1 MSYLMERETAASV
14 AGRPAD
20 AAHASSIPAIIRRIE
35 EAVDSET
42 AAIRTDVNF
51 DLKAS
56 NTRKSRYLYE
66 LNRATRGLNADHVT
80 VETRNSLSRLREKLE
95 INEQAI
101 LAHLNAVKEVATMLQ
116 TAIQHAENDGTY
128 SETQFGKV

>member
-1 MSYLMERETAASV
+1 MSEPMEHNRGETT
-14 AGRPAD
+14 PID
-20 AAHASSIPAIIRRIE
+20 AVISGNIPAIIRRIE
-35 EAVDSET
+35 EAVDAET

-66 LNRATRGLNADHVT
+66 LNRATRGLDMQLVGSEIRT
-80 VETRNSLSRLREKLE
+80 GLTRLRKKLE
-95 INEQAI
+95 ENEQAI
-101 LAHLNAVKEVATMLQ
+101 LAHLNAVKEVASMLQ

-128 SETQFGKV
+128 SAHQFSKV

>member
-1 MSYLMERETAASV
+1 MSNLAEQLPT
-14 AGRPAD
+14 GRTPVD
-20 AAHASSIPAIIRRIE
+20 MVHSGNIPAIIRRIE
-35 EAVDSET
+35 DAVDAET

-56 NTRKSRYLYE
+56 NQRKSRYLYE
-66 LNRATRGLNADHVT
+66 LNRATRGVDVGQMSAEVRDGLK
-80 VETRNSLSRLREKLE
+80 RLSKKLE

-101 LAHLNAVKEVATMLQ
+101 LAHMNAVKEVASMLQ

-128 SETQFGKV
+128 SAHQFSGT

>member
-1 MSYLMERETAASV
+1 MSDLMEHNLGETT
-14 AGRPAD
+14 PID
-20 AAHASSIPAIIRRIE
+20 AVISGNIPAIIRRIE
-35 EAVDSET
+35 EAVDAET

-66 LNRATRGLNADHVT
+66 LNRATRGLDMRLVGSDIRTGLA
-80 VETRNSLSRLREKLE
+80 RLRKKLE
-95 INEQAI
+95 DNEQAI
-101 LAHLNAVKEVATMLQ
+101 LAHLNAVKEVASMLQ

-128 SETQFGKV
+128 SAHQFGKV